1 MFNNIPLITN
11 RWEKMLMDTAL
22 LPVQLHKYTET
33 KEYVSL
39 KSLLTFFFSF
49 SVYEHQMIL
58 LFF

>member
-1 MFNNIPLITN
+1 
-11 RWEKMLMDTAL
+11 MDTAL